1 VNRDDL
7 IGDIYEAGALPG
19 RWAGLLQ
26 AIAGRYD
33 ALGGNLFVSSLEC
46 QTGVTSPGIEATV
59 RAFAEEG
66 WNERN
71 SRVGRLLARPPYPGF
86 LTDLDLHSEE
96 EVRTLPM
103 YAEFLNPRGAGAGAG
118 TLVQGAGDDSLML
131 TIEGFPS
138 HKAAR
143 AAIGELDA
151 LRPHLARAATLS
163 AQIGLERARGA
174 VLALN
179 EIGVAAAMLDI
190 QGRVVAANSRFSGL
204 LGGTLGDMRQRLR
217 LFDAAGDL
225 RLEAAIARLR
235 YTGIG
240 SSIGFSGPPQNR
252 GMAALHLLPLRGQ
265 ARDLFS
271 GAASIAL
278 IADVRR
284 RAAPNSDL
292 LQALFELTPAEAR
305 VARGL
310 TDGLT
315 LEDVAAASSVSI
327 STVRSQ
333 LKSVYQ
339 KTLTRR
345 QSELVALLMQFG
357 TPLS

>member
-1 VNRDDL
+1 VGRDEL

-19 RWAGLLQ
+19 RWAGLLH
-26 AIAGRYD
+26 AIAGRYG
-33 ALGGNLFVSSLEC
+33 ALGGNFFVSSHEC
-46 QTGVTSPGIEATV
+46 QTGISSHGIAATV
-59 RAFAEEG
+59 RAFAEAG

-71 SRVGRLLARPPYPGF
+71 SRVGRLVAHPPHPGF
-86 LTDLDLHSEE
+86 LTDLDLHTEE

-118 TLVQGAGDDSLML
+118 TLIQGAGEDRLML
-131 TIEGFPS
+131 TIEAFPD
-138 HKAAR
+138 HAAAR
-143 AAIGELDA
+143 AAIGDLDA

-163 AQIGLERARGA
+163 AQLGLERARGA

-179 EIGVAAAMLDI
+179 EIGVAAAMLDL
-190 QGRVVAANSRFSGL
+190 QGRVVAANDRFGGL
-204 LGGTLGDMRQRLR
+204 IGSALGDMRQRLR
-217 LFDAAGDL
+217 LFDTAGDL

-235 YTGIG
+235 RSGLG
-240 SSIGFSGPPQNR
+240 SSIGFAGPPHNR
-252 GMAALHLLPLRGQ
+252 GMVALHLMPLRGE

-271 GAASIAL
+271 GAAAIAL
-278 IADVRR
+278 IADPRR

-292 LQALFELTPAEAR
+292 LQILFELTPAEAR

-310 TDGLT
+310 TEGLQ
-315 LEDVAAASSVSI
+315 LGDIAASSGVSI

-345 QSELVALLMQFG
+345 QSELIALLLQLRA
-357 TPLS
+357 P